1 MVDTYSSFDELSA
14 HEVEGRDFTIIREK
28 RDSNVLI
35 MAPHGGKIEKWTSE
49 IALALAGNN
58 YSYYIFEGKK
68 FQNNYKMLHITS
80 TCFDEPKALEIASS
94 SDYIVAIHGERN
106 TEKEIVYIGG
116 MNKNLREEI
125 TRTLTQNEFLVEIHK
140 SAHLQ
145 GTNINNICN
154 RSKYN
159 GVQLELT
166 YKLREKLHSSSEVM
180 TRFTSAV
187 REGLSSCFV

>member
-14 HEVEGRDFTIIREK
+14 NEVEGRDFIITCEK

-49 IALALAGNN
+49 IALHLAGDN
-58 YSYYIFEGKK
+58 YSYYTFEGKK
-68 FQNNYKMLHITS
+68 LQDNYKTLHITS
-80 TCFDEPKALEIASS
+80 TRFDEPKALKMTSS
-94 SDYIVAIHGERN
+94 SDYILAIHGEKN
-106 TEKEIVYIGG
+106 TDKEIVYIGG

-125 TRTLTQNEFLVEIHK
+125 TRTLTQNDFLVEIHE

-145 GTNINNICN
+145 GINVNNICN

-166 YKLREKLHSSSEVM
+166 YKLRERLHRSSKMM

-187 REGLSSCFV
+187 REGLSSCFT